1 MSNYDDALASYVEEL
16 LLRVRLLTA
25 ERDGLKT
32 QLSEAHRQIAI
43 LEDQLTHFYL

>member
-1 MSNYDDALASYVEEL
+1 MSSYDDAMELYAEEL

-25 ERDGLKT
+25 EVGTLKS